1 MQNYEQTL
9 VSQYANSPK
18 LIQLIS
24 DFNDCL
30 DPTADIDAF
39 YANFWDLDTA
49 YGVGLDYWDRIV
61 GGTGRNIAISP
72 VDKYLGFD
80 EGQTA
85 ANDYQSFGYG
95 ILYSGVKSGAYVLAD
110 GPFRTLIYA
119 TALGNITNGSV
130 LSYNKLLSLLYPN
143 NTVYLKI
150 LGAMSVQVYFQT
162 SPTQFEVSI
171 LSAIFP
177 RISPAGVQ
185 FTT

>member
-1 MQNYEQTL
+1 M
-9 VSQYANSPK
+9 
-18 LIQLIS
+18 QLIS
-24 DFNDCL
+24 DFNDCI
-30 DPTADIDAF
+30 DPTADIDEF

-72 VDKYLGFD
+72 VQSYLGFD
-80 EGQTA
+80 EGQTV
-85 ANDYQSFGYG
+85 ANDYQTFGHG
-95 ILYSGVKSGAYVLAD
+95 VFYSGIQNGAYVLTD
-110 GPFRTLIYA
+110 VPFKTLIYA

-130 LSYNKLLSLLYPN
+130 LSYNKLLSLLFPS

-162 SPTQFEVSI
+162 APSQFEVSI
-171 LSAIFP
+171 LAATFP
-177 RISPAGVQ
+177 RFSPSGVQ